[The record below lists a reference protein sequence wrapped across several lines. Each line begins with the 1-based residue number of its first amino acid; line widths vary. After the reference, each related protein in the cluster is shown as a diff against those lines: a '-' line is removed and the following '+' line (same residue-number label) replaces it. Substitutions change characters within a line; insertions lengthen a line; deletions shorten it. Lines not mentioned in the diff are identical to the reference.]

1 MPTCKLLSLTCTAV
15 VREEGIREELGTRA
29 YSFNPVLVSHVWLAA
44 ALSFPKSPDN
54 CQKYTEKKT
63 SKPVLCIHLFLRAA
77 KECELEANLANTR
90 DKIILAQT
98 TGMEPCSAL
107 QFCDECKMYADYDSL
122 PPCFC
127 DTNEGL

>member
-1 MPTCKLLSLTCTAV
+1 MSVSFDLRTMILIIICSAILLAMLVLTGVVICLYSKLSK
-15 VREEGIREELGTRA
+15 
-29 YSFNPVLVSHVWLAA
+29 
-44 ALSFPKSPDN
+44 ALK
-54 CQKYTEKKT
+54 
-63 SKPVLCIHLFLRAA
+63 AA